1 MINNPIL
8 MQKQST
14 SNLSTILIREL
25 VSLGEIQFQFLSTN
39 DQPADILTKAT
50 SVERFEWFKKKLK
63 ITN

>member
-1 MINNPIL
+1 

-39 DQPADILTKAT
+39 DQPADILTKET